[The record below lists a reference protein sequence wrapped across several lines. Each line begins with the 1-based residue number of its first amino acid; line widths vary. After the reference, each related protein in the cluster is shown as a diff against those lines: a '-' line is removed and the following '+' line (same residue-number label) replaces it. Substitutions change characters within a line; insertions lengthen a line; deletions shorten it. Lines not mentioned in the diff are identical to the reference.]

1 MGETS
6 STTPDRGFPLTTTS
20 DEATTET
27 HSHAVLQT
35 DRLNMIAQRVGV
47 AAARGAAKPF
57 IAQNMS
63 RLALAARIHTT
74 QSKSIDTAK
83 LTPTEGNDILAKQRL
98 NRPIAPHLGIYKL
111 NQSWFGHSAW
121 TRITGCTLSGAAYV
135 YFTSYLVAPLFGWHI
150 ESAALAESFSNH
162 FINGC
167 RHLVFDLGKGFDKAT
182 IVKTETVTWIA
193 SAVGALFLAF
203 GL

>member
-1 MGETS
+1 MG
-6 STTPDRGFPLTTTS
+6 TTS

-57 IAQNMS
+57 IAQNMP

-121 TRITGCTLSGAAYV
+121 TRITGCTLWRRV
-135 YFTSYLVAPLFGWHI
+135 RLLHI
-150 ESAALAESFSNH
+150 VPRRSPV
-162 FINGC
+162 
-167 RHLVFDLGKGFDKAT
+167 R
-182 IVKTETVTWIA
+182 
-193 SAVGALFLAF
+193 
-203 GL
+203 

>member
-1 MGETS
+1 MG
-6 STTPDRGFPLTTTS
+6 TTS

-57 IAQNMS
+57 IAQNMP
-63 RLALAARIHTT
+63 RLPLAARIHTT

-121 TRITGCTLSGAAYV
+121 TRITGCTLSGAAY
-135 YFTSYLVAPLFGWHI
+135 
-150 ESAALAESFSNH
+150 AESFANMPAVVNHGIKFLLGFPFSYH

>member
-1 MGETS
+1 MG
-6 STTPDRGFPLTTTS
+6 TTTS

-57 IAQNMS
+57 IAQNMP

-135 YFTSYLVAPLFGWHI
+135 YFTSYLVAPLLGFP
-150 ESAALAESFSNH
+150 FSYH
-162 FINGC
+162 SINGC